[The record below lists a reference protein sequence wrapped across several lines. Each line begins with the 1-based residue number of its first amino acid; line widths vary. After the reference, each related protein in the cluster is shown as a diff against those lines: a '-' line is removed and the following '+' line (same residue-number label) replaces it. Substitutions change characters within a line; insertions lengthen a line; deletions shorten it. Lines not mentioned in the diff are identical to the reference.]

1 MIFAYYKIDKKSI
14 LIMQAESL
22 SVEIPKNGTPTT
34 EYIESELI
42 KRNINPLR
50 WAIVHVSDTMFTVSV
65 TSLKEKE

>member
-1 MIFAYYKIDKKSI
+1 
-14 LIMQAESL
+14 MQAESL
-22 SVEIPKNGTPTT
+22 LVKIPINGTPTT

-65 TSLKEKE
+65 TNLKEKE